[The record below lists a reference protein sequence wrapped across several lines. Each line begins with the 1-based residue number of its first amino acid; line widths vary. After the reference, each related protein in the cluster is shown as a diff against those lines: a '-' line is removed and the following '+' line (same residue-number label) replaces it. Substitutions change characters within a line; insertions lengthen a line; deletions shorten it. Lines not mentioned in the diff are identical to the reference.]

1 MPTFSDRLKHAWN
14 AFTSRDPTEL
24 KNPYV
29 DYGSAYSYR
38 PDTRRRYVMS
48 ERTTISSIYTRI
60 AVDAAAIDIRHCKMD
75 DKDRYVDEIDSGLN
89 NIFNLE
95 ANIDQT
101 GRAFV
106 QDIVMSLMDEGSI
119 AVVPIDTS
127 IRPNQTGAFD
137 ILTARTARIVQ
148 WYPQY
153 VRVNVY
159 NEKTGRKEDITI
171 HKRDVMILE
180 NPFYSVMNEPNSTLQ
195 RLMRKL
201 QQLDSLDEQVSSGK
215 LDMIIQL
222 PYIIK
227 TDARRQEAEKR
238 RKQIEMQLEGSAYG
252 IAYTDGTERIT
263 QLNRSVDNQ
272 LVKQIEDLKTQL
284 FSELSMTPEILNGTA
299 NEETMNNYYNR
310 TIEPFLSTITNECE
324 RKFLTKTARSQHQAM
339 KFFRDP
345 FRLVPITS
353 MAELADKF
361 TRNEVMTSNEIRGKI
376 GLEPSDDPN
385 ADELRNKNL
394 NPTGETGGMNFES
407 EEEALAALNN
417 GQVPGAE
424 GSEEEQPTE

>member
-1 MPTFSDRLKHAWN
+1 MPKFSDRLKHAWN
-14 AFTSRDPTEL
+14 AFTSRDPTEQ
-24 KNPYV
+24 NAYV
-29 DYGSAYSYR
+29 DYGSAYSWR
-38 PDTRRRYVMS
+38 PDTRRRYIMS

-106 QDIVMSLMDEGSI
+106 QDIVMSLMDEGYMAI
-119 AVVPIDTS
+119 VPIDTS
-127 IRPNQTGAFD
+127 VRPSKTGAFD
-137 ILTARTARIVQ
+137 IITARTGQIMQ

-153 VRVNVY
+153 VKLRVY
-159 NEKTGRKEDITI
+159 NENTGQKEDITM
-171 HKRDVMILE
+171 HKRDVAILE
-180 NPFYSVMNEPNSTLQ
+180 NPFYAVMNEHNSTLQ
-195 RLMRKL
+195 RLLRKL
-201 QQLDSLDEQVSSGK
+201 QQLDSIDEITSSGK

-222 PYIIK
+222 PYVIK
-227 TDARRQEAEKR
+227 TEARREEADKR
-238 RKQIEMQLEGSAYG
+238 KKQIEMQLEGSKYG

-272 LVKQIEDLKTQL
+272 LVKQVEDLKNQL

-299 NEETMNNYYNR
+299 SEETMNNYYNR

-324 RKFLTKTARSQHQAM
+324 RKFLTKTARSQHQAI

-345 FRLVPITS
+345 FRLVPITR

-361 TRNEVMTSNEIRGKI
+361 TRNEVMSSNEVRGKI
-376 GLEPSDDPN
+376 GLEPSDEPS

-394 NPTGETGGMNFES
+394 NPTSGETGGMNFAT
-407 EEEALAALNN
+407 EEEALAALER
-417 GQVPGAE
+417 GAVPGAE
-424 GSEEEQPTE
+424 SGEQNQTE